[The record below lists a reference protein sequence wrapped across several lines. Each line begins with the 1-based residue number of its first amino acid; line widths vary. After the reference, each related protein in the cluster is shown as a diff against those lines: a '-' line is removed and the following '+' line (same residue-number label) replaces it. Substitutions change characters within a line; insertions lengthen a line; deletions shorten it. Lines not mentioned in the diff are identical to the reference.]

1 MHKPGLVG
9 LYPSIDT
16 KAHEEAHIADV
27 MLRANDG
34 CDFWER
40 IMEIPD
46 KPARDR
52 LKVHWPV
59 VCTPH
64 GVFAGRLD
72 EQPISWSGLTYH
84 DLDSAFPDA
93 LHPVQEQW
101 VRAIAAETY
110 VAAVGVS
117 MSGLGLG
124 VLCAHQGIADA
135 AAHAA
140 AWTSAQSRLATR
152 FPGNWDLKTRNPARA
167 WFVPPLMKR
176 APFASLP
183 PPPGAALQGRV
194 VQQMPAPPQE
204 SNSPPQ
210 QQIPH
215 ATEPQ
220 FLEFDDHRTPEEW
233 ARQLGNLRRRSNQ
246 WEGPCPG
253 CGGGHDRFYIT
264 PGATKPS
271 LVRCRICGP
280 WSHERW
286 ARICRIVWGEPKL
299 TPEADAAATRIA
311 QTHPHA

>member
-16 KAHEEAHIADV
+16 KAHEEAYIADV

-84 DLDSAFPDA
+84 DLDGMFPDA
-93 LHPVQEQW
+93 LAPGHERW
-101 VRAIAAETY
+101 VGAIAYEGY

-117 MSGLGLG
+117 MSGRGLG
-124 VLCAHQGIADA
+124 VLCGHHGIVDA
-135 AAHAA
+135 ATHAA
-140 AWTSAQSRLATR
+140 AWMSAQSRLATR

-183 PPPGAALQGRV
+183 PPPGAALQDRV
-194 VQQMPAPPQE
+194 VQQMPAPPRF
-204 SNSPPQ
+204 PD
-210 QQIPH
+210 
-215 ATEPQ
+215 
-220 FLEFDDHRTPEEW
+220 FDDDRTPEQW
-233 ARQLGNLRRRSNQ
+233 AQQIGKMWKRSNQ
-246 WEGPCPG
+246 WEGPCPI
-253 CGGGHDRFYIT
+253 CGGHDRFYIT
-264 PGATKPS
+264 PGASKAS
-271 LVRCRICGP
+271 LVRCRKCGP
-280 WSHERW
+280 WSGDDW
-286 ARICRIVWGEPKL
+286 ARLCRAVWGETKP
-299 TPEADAAATRIA
+299 TPEIESTVARMLAEHRACT
-311 QTHPHA
+311 